1 MLCCFWM
8 DCFVSIK
15 SVQSILSFKAC
26 VSLLIFSLD
35 DPSID
40 INEVLKSPTITVLP
54 SISPFRTVVQS
65 LSCVRLCDP
74 MNCSTPGFPIFTI
87 SWSLLTLMSIELMM
101 PSILSFIAHFS
112 SCPHSFLASGSF
124 SISQLFTSGGR

>member
-8 DCFVSIK
+8 DCLISIK
-15 SVQSILSFKAC
+15 SVQSILSFKAY

-65 LSCVRLCDP
+65 LSRVRL
-74 MNCSTPGFPIFTI
+74 
-87 SWSLLTLMSIELMM
+87 
-101 PSILSFIAHFS
+101 
-112 SCPHSFLASGSF
+112 
-124 SISQLFTSGGR
+124 